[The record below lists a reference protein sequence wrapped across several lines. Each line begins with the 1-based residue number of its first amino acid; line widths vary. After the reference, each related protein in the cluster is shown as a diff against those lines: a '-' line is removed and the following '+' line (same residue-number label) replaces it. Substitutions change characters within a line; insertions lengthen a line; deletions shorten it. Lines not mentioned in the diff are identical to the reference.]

1 MQVSDTEFSMLLLR
15 KIMLIAKQCAYLVFR
30 QKLFTE
36 MEGIE
41 VNMKMS
47 LLSVIVAFQ
56 NADGQY
62 QARTRRKNNQ

>member
-1 MQVSDTEFSMLLLR
+1 
-15 KIMLIAKQCAYLVFR
+15 
-30 QKLFTE
+30 
-36 MEGIE
+36 MEGID